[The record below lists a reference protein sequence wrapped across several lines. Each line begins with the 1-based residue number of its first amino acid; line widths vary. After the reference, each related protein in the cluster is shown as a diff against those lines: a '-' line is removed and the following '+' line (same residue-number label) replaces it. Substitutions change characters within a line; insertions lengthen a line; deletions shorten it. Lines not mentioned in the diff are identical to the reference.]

1 MGFTC
6 PTKIQEQSIP
16 EVLKGK
22 DVILCA
28 QTGSGKTAAFGLPI
42 LSRLLSSRARFVT
55 KVLVLS
61 PTREL
66 SQQTHSMIKS
76 FAKFTKLNCQV
87 VMGGASSTKEANL
100 LQELPEIVI
109 GTPGKI
115 LDHINNTKELICE
128 NIEFLVLDE
137 ADRLLDM
144 GFIKEINEIIEKLPS
159 TRQTI
164 LASATM
170 NDSVKGLSKLA
181 LKSAVKIGKSGVPDT
196 LDQKIVRIKDE
207 MNREAVV
214 LYLLNQET
222 PKDVIV
228 FVKTKKECHRLH
240 LILQVLG
247 KKSGELHGNLTQ
259 LQRLSAVNDF
269 QNGDIDIL
277 ITTDLAAR
285 GLDLPV
291 KAVINMNI
299 PREIQRLLHRIGRT
313 ARAGMSG
320 ISISL
325 CTPNERSQLR
335 KAVKQ
340 SIPSIKLNQE
350 LLEKAHDE
358 ISKANSEA
366 KQMLHEEEMKKIELK
381 RENEV
386 KKEKKGKKPIK
397 FKESSNEVAQADE
410 QSELA
415 NKIKRHK
422 LMASLKKRISDENK
436 S

>member
-1 MGFTC
+1 
-6 PTKIQEQSIP
+6 
-16 EVLKGK
+16 
-22 DVILCA
+22 
-28 QTGSGKTAAFGLPI
+28 
-42 LSRLLSSRARFVT
+42 
-55 KVLVLS
+55 
-61 PTREL
+61 
-66 SQQTHSMIKS
+66 
-76 FAKFTKLNCQV
+76 
-87 VMGGASSTKEANL
+87 
-100 LQELPEIVI
+100 
-109 GTPGKI
+109 
-115 LDHINNTKELICE
+115 
-128 NIEFLVLDE
+128 
-137 ADRLLDM
+137 
-144 GFIKEINEIIEKLPS
+144 
-159 TRQTI
+159 
-164 LASATM
+164 M